1 MRRTAAVTAEA
12 VQDFKVML
20 RETTDDLQTHLSDLG
35 ERLEALKI
43 QDANTKDENIA
54 ERKRMQA
61 EIDSTRKCLVVCAQ
75 VSEHAETVRTNVF
88 EDVSAARDAHMVIVS
103 TVGELISAKRVTADI
118 RATQILGQMSNTSLQ
133 QLASSRGVDLEDI
146 SRRARDTAKEN
157 GGSVNFED
165 QYGSGHKL
173 R

>member
-12 VQDFKVML
+12 VQDFKVIL
-20 RETTDDLQTHLSDLG
+20 KETTIDLQNHLSDLG
-35 ERLEALKI
+35 ERLEALRIK
-43 QDANTKDENIA
+43 DANTKDENIA

-61 EIDSTRKCLVVCAQ
+61 EIDSTKKCLEVCAQ
-75 VSEHAETVRTNVF
+75 VFEHADTVRTNVF
-88 EDVSAARDAHMVIVS
+88 EDVSAAQDAHMVLVS
-103 TVGELISAKRVTADI
+103 TVGDLISAKRVTADV
-118 RATQILGQMSNTSLQ
+118 RATQILGQMSNATLQ

-146 SRRARDTAKEN
+146 SRRARGTAKDN
-157 GGSVNFED
+157 GGIVDFED